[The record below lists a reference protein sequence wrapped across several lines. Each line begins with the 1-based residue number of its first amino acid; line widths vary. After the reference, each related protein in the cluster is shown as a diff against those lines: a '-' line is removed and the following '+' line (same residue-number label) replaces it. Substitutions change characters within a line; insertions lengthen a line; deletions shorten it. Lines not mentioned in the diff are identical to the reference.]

1 MSRAN
6 ICLLSILTIITDGG
20 GGKVMTQRLQPARVF
35 PPGRVIG
42 EELEARDWTQKDL
55 AEIMG
60 RPAQAINEII
70 SGTKQITPET
80 ALELSQAFGTSA
92 EFWTNLESSYQLF
105 RARQASQD
113 KPIARKSK
121 IYEVVPISEMVKLGW
136 IDRTKDVDV
145 LEQQVCRFL
154 GIAEIDEQPQIA
166 LNLRCS
172 QHRQPKAAA
181 QLAWAK
187 RVENLA
193 RQQSVATYD
202 RQNLL
207 QAIPELAKM
216 TVQPANVMEVP
227 TFLMDLGVRF
237 VIVPHLS
244 KTYLDGAALHLD
256 ERMELPVVAL
266 TLRYSRIDNFWFTL
280 MHEIAHIVLEH
291 EGIILDNLEDGDVDE
306 NERAANESA
315 RNWLVE
321 PVAYDLFVRQNE
333 PSFSDVRVIDFASQ
347 QLRHPGIV
355 VGRLQ
360 REKKIP
366 YSHLKKHL
374 VNVKN
379 DLQDWN
385 DVAACDPSKSI
396 VSMMK
401 RSQGRRKER
410 PMPLSELD
418 STRIIQ
424 NDRSR

>member
-1 MSRAN
+1 
-6 ICLLSILTIITDGG
+6 
-20 GGKVMTQRLQPARVF
+20 MTQRLQAARVF

-60 RPAQAINEII
+60 RPPQAINEII
-70 SGTKQITPET
+70 SGIKQVTPET

-92 EFWTNLESSYQLF
+92 EFWTNLESNYQLF

-121 IYEVVPISEMVKLGW
+121 IYEVAPIAEMVKLGW

-154 GIAEIDEQPQIA
+154 GISEIDEQPQIA

-193 RQQSVATYD
+193 RQQSVAVYD
-202 RQNLL
+202 RQNLI

-216 TVQPANVMEVP
+216 TVQPANVTRVP
-227 TFLMDLGVRF
+227 EFLRDLGVRF

-256 ERMELPVVAL
+256 DRMDSPVVAL
-266 TLRYSRIDNFWFTL
+266 TLRYNRIDNFWFTL

-291 EGIILDNLEDGDVDE
+291 GGIILDNLEDGDVDE
-306 NERAANESA
+306 KESAANESA
-315 RNWLVE
+315 GNWLLGPEV
-321 PVAYDLFVRQNE
+321 YDSFIQQTQPL
-333 PSFSDVRVIDFASQ
+333 FSDARVTDFAAQ

-360 REKKIP
+360 REERVP
-366 YSHLKKHL
+366 YGHLKKHL
-374 VNVKN
+374 VSIKN

-385 DVAACDPSKSI
+385 DVAQCDPSKS
-396 VSMMK
+396 VLAMMK

-410 PMPLSELD
+410 PMPLPELD

-424 NDRSR
+424 DDRTR